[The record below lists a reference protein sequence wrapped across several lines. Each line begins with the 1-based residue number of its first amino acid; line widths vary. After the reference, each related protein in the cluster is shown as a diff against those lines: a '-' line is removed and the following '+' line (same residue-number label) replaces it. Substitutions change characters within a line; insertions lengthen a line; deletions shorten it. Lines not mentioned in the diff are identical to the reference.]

1 MIVPGVRRG
10 RVSSAM
16 ADSVAASLPLA
27 RVGEGVAIVTRAG
40 ARIPAVVSRV
50 DGAEVSLVAF
60 APLEGVSVGD
70 GVESSADVLRLG
82 LGVELLGRA
91 VDADARPIDGRGPI
105 AGRQVAIVDPP
116 ISASRR
122 APIAEPLW
130 TGIRAI
136 DALLTIGRGARI
148 GIFGPPAAGKSTLI
162 EMLVRS
168 AVADAVVVALIGE
181 RGREAAEWLQTIRPQ
196 TTLVV
201 APLDCSAAE
210 RVRGA
215 QVALAQGAQLR
226 RRGLN
231 VLVILDSLA
240 RFAAAARE
248 LAVSKG
254 ESVGRGGYSPSVFAE
269 MARLLERGGN
279 AHGGSLTLIAT
290 VLSDG
295 PEENDPL
302 SESARAA
309 LDGHIVLSRTLAQ
322 SGHYPAI
329 DIALSA
335 SRTMTAVI
343 SAEHRAAARRVRA
356 AIVLLAETREIRELG
371 FRPDNPLL
379 DRALSVEA
387 RLRDFVQQD
396 ERGTAPE
403 RTLEQLY
410 ALGKE
415 LDIR

>member
-1 MIVPGVRRG
+1 MTVPGIRRG
-10 RVSSAM
+10 LVSSAM

-27 RVGEGVAIVTRAG
+27 SVGEGVAIITRAG
-40 ARIPAVVSRV
+40 TRIPAVVSRV
-50 DGAEVSLVAF
+50 DGAEVFLVAF
-60 APLEGVSVGD
+60 APLQGVSVGD
-70 GVESSADVLRLG
+70 GVESSPEVLRLG

-91 VDADARPIDGRGPI
+91 VDADAKPIDGRGPI
-105 AGRQVAIVDPP
+105 HGRRSPIIDPP
-116 ISASRR
+116 IAAGERT
-122 APIAEPLW
+122 PIVEPLW

-168 AVADAVVVALIGE
+168 AVADAIVVALIGE
-181 RGREAAEWLQTIRPQ
+181 RGREAAEWLQNIRPH

-201 APLDCSAAE
+201 APLDCSPAE

-295 PEENDPL
+295 PEEHDPL
-302 SESARAA
+302 SEAARAA
-309 LDGHIVLSRTLAQ
+309 LDGHIVLSRALAQ
-322 SGHYPAI
+322 SGQFPAI
-329 DIALSA
+329 DIAMSA
-335 SRTMTAVI
+335 SRTMAAVI
-343 SAEHRAAARRVRA
+343 SPAHRAAACRVRA
-356 AIVLLAETREIRELG
+356 AIVLLAETRETRELG
-371 FRPDNPLL
+371 FVPDNPLL
-379 DRALSVEA
+379 DRALAIES
-387 RLRDFVQQD
+387 RLRDFLRQD
-396 ERGTAPE
+396 ERGVAPE
-403 RTLEQLY
+403 RTLADLQS
-410 ALGKE
+410 LGKE
-415 LDIR
+415 LDVR